1 MNQPATT
8 AGAGGYD
15 PRNGFTGRDVVSPVA
30 PGRAAVAPVAAGRA
44 VEQVQ
49 QTGLVSGMAQD
60 DWERLKQEFNTR
72 PRDEQERFLQVLSR
86 DYKGEG
92 EAIGREEQLADELRG
107 KEPGM
112 RDAGAFTVAASP
124 LEFLGKMGGDYMS
137 QKRSNEA
144 AGKRAALSASREE
157 GVTGLLTARLR
168 GGGGYGPEA

>member
-8 AGAGGYD
+8 A
-15 PRNGFTGRDVVSPVA
+15 
-30 PGRAAVAPVAAGRA
+30 VAPVAAGAA

-49 QTGLVSGMAQD
+49 QTGLVSGMSQD
-60 DWERLKQEFNTR
+60 DWERLKQEFNKL
-72 PRDEQERFLQVLSR
+72 PRAAQERYLQVLSR

-157 GVTGLLTARLR
+157 GVTRLLADKLR
-168 GGGGYGPEA
+168 TTPPTEQEYY